1 MLAVTGR
8 NKCWASDVIIFQQ
21 NGHHLVSNSAGGKY
35 LSTDTQIRL
44 IGSMEPE
51 ICTKMLRNLS
61 EKLAEKLSAKFP
73 STMPSCKVKIASLKD
88 SFSEMFCGAN

>member
-1 MLAVTGR
+1 
-8 NKCWASDVIIFQQ
+8 
-21 NGHHLVSNSAGGKY
+21 
-35 LSTDTQIRL
+35 
-44 IGSMEPE
+44 MEPE

-73 STMPSCKVKIASLKD
+73 STMPSCKVKVASLKD